1 MIGRVC
7 LFAAVLWSTAAVA
20 ETNFSGYLKSFA
32 IARDSIDISILQADR
47 LYQSQNSARFMWD
60 VFTDHAVWQLH
71 YEVSPIFSSTTP
83 GVDLATFA
91 SPNAWRLTDVE
102 HEIGS
107 GDRRQVFENLDRL
120 NVQFN
125 FKAGDLTIGRQ
136 PITFGVSRVINPTDV
151 FLPFDVRT
159 FNQEYRIG
167 VDGVRFQH
175 PMGQLGE
182 VDVGVITG
190 HNADADTSA
199 AFLQVRTNVG
209 GHDLQFAVSRFAR
222 QTLLGGGVQT
232 SLGNFGF
239 WLEAA
244 QVSGEEDY
252 LRLSTGL
259 DYAFSENIYGLVE
272 YHYNGAGSDTPADY
286 IASLDTAPYRV
297 GGVFLLG
304 KHYLIPAVSVQLTPL
319 WSLSLQSLAN
329 LSDRSMFLSL
339 SAVYNVTENA
349 YMDFGFYYFPGQD
362 LTEYGSNPATLYA
375 SLRYYF

>member
-1 MIGRVC
+1 
-7 LFAAVLWSTAAVA
+7 
-20 ETNFSGYLKSFA
+20 
-32 IARDSIDISILQADR
+32 
-47 LYQSQNSARFMWD
+47 
-60 VFTDHAVWQLH
+60 
-71 YEVSPIFSSTTP
+71 
-83 GVDLATFA
+83 
-91 SPNAWRLTDVE
+91 
-102 HEIGS
+102 
-107 GDRRQVFENLDRL
+107 
-120 NVQFN
+120 
-125 FKAGDLTIGRQ
+125 
-136 PITFGVSRVINPTDV
+136 
-151 FLPFDVRT
+151 VRT